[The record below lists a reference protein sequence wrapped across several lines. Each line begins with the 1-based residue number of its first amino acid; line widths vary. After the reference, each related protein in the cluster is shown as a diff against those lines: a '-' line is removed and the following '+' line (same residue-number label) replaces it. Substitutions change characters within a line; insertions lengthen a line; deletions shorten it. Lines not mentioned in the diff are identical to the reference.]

1 MGFWTRV
8 RLPSGPWKECLKSWE
23 FSAFFFLFSDR
34 KQMTCSIWIP
44 YSDVA
49 GRQGT
54 WEERP
59 HRIIE
64 KGAVS
69 YVFCK
74 SIGWGE
80 YRRI

>member
-1 MGFWTRV
+1 MDTGSTPVWSMERM
-8 RLPSGPWKECLKSWE
+8 LEKLGI
-23 FSAFFFLFSDR
+23 FSILFLFSDR